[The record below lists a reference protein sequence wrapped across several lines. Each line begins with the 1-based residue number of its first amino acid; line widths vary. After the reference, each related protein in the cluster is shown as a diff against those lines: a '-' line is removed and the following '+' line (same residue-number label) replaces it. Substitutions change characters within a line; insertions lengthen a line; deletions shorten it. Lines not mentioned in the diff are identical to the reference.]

1 MGDTF
6 DYLGGLGSPGG
17 SVGSGN
23 VAYAGAPAGN
33 WANPSGSATPQG
45 GFDFASLLQHFQNKG
60 TQQQGQAPASAPA
73 MNAGSE
79 NSQAA
84 TAASGGL
91 KNLAGAIGGAGG
103 AAAGGLGAVGGAGG
117 AAAGGLGALG
127 AL

>member
-6 DYLGGLGSPGG
+6 DYLGGLGNPGG

-33 WANPSGSATPQG
+33 WANPVGVPTPQGGSPQG

-60 TQQQGQAPASAPA
+60 TQQQGQAPAAPA
-73 MNAGSE
+73 MNGGSE

-91 KNLAGAIGGAGG
+91 KNLAGA
-103 AAAGGLGAVGGAGG
+103 LGGAGG